1 MPARD
6 RERAN
11 RGHALGCRVQITG
24 TGTRPTRFCVV
35 PCGSLRFKI
44 SNVRTME
51 VDDIN
56 QLPRRVTIERAS
68 LQKAST
74 TGRMLLLPTEID
86 LHHDRFLAEVIAP
99 FDDLPAKFAVEP
111 FG

>member
-1 MPARD
+1 MIVSGRTAD
-6 RERAN
+6 MYWVVTCKLLA
-11 RGHALGCRVQITG
+11 
-24 TGTRPTRFCVV
+24 TGTRPPLDFAPVWIA
-35 PCGSLRFKI
+35 SFKI

-86 LHHDRFLAEVIAP
+86 LHHDRFLAEVSAS
-99 FDDLPAKFAVEP
+99 FDDLPAEFAIEP

>member
-1 MPARD
+1 MIVSGRNAD
-6 RERAN
+6 MHWVVACKLL
-11 RGHALGCRVQITG
+11 A
-24 TGTRPTRFCVV
+24 TGTRPH
-35 PCGSLRFKI
+35 SILRSAMGIASFKI

-51 VDDIN
+51 VDDID
-56 QLPRRVTIERAS
+56 QLLRCVTIERAS

-86 LHHDRFLAEVIAP
+86 LHHNRFLAEVIAP